1 MSLDCCGA
9 SAVPVLDGIVLT
21 SGAGKVSAT
30 RSAHPPSGMIHT
42 AVMIATMEAEE
53 TRRDYFAIS

>member
-9 SAVPVLDGIVLT
+9 SAVLVLDGIVLT
-21 SGAGKVSAT
+21 SGAGNVSAP
-30 RSAHPPSGMIHT
+30 RSVHPPSGMIRT

-53 TRRDYFAIS
+53 TGRDNFAIS